1 MWSSAD
7 QEDLVPL
14 LLCPN
19 CNVSMQNVQRSG
31 VELDMCPSC
40 RGVWLDRGEL
50 EKLLSAGREEAQA
63 QSQVHER
70 FEREVDSFQRDPDA
84 WKRSHPY
91 DSAEKR
97 YRYEGDDYYRHKKR
111 KKGFDIFDIFD

>member
-1 MWSSAD
+1 
-7 QEDLVPL
+7 
-14 LLCPN
+14 
-19 CNVSMQNVQRSG
+19 
-31 VELDMCPSC
+31 
-40 RGVWLDRGEL
+40 VWLDRGEL

-91 DSAEKR
+91 DPGEKR